1 MTAYVQEILAR
12 LIGFPSVVGTPN
24 AAIVSYVRDYLQAF
38 GASVHVL
45 PGPEGDRSNLFAS
58 FGPVER
64 PGLILSGHMDVV
76 PAEGQTWSSDPFTVR
91 AERNRLY
98 GRGTSD
104 MKGFLAAAMSVVP
117 EIAAMRLDRPL
128 HFAFSYDEEAGCR
141 GVPHMIAA
149 IPSLCAL
156 PSGCIVGE
164 PSGMAPILSHKGK
177 AAVRISIRGTAG
189 HSSRPDLG
197 RNAIHALANVLSE
210 AVRQSER
217 LEQAEQNILFAP
229 SYSTLQAGLV
239 SGGVALNVIP
249 EHARLDIEVRAVP
262 GIEPSALL
270 QPVLA
275 AACEMEATGFEV
287 TTETISD
294 YPGMALPA
302 GSPLAVLVGD
312 ASRVA
317 AVPAVSYGTEAG
329 LFERAG
335 IPAIICGP
343 GDIARA
349 HKADEFILT
358 SELEDCRRM
367 LLNVAASL
375 QG

>member
-1 MTAYVQEILAR
+1 MTADVQEILAR

-24 AAIVSYVRDYLQAF
+24 AAIVSYVRDYLQSF
-38 GASVHVL
+38 GASVHIL

-76 PAEGQTWSSDPFTVR
+76 PAEGQTWSSDPFTLR

-104 MKGFLAAAMSVVP
+104 MKGFLAAAMSIVP

-141 GVPHMIAA
+141 GVPHMITA

-177 AAVRISIRGTAG
+177 AAMRISIRGTAG

-197 RNAIHALANVLSE
+197 RNAIHALAGVLSE

-217 LEQAEQNILFAP
+217 LEQAEQNMLFAP
-229 SYSTLQAGLV
+229 PYSTLQAGIV
-239 SGGVALNVIP
+239 SGGMALNVIP

-275 AACEMEATGFEV
+275 AARALQARGFEV

-302 GSPLAVLVGD
+302 GSPLAALVGD
-312 ASRVA
+312 ASGVT

-349 HKADEFILT
+349 HKADEFILM

>member
-1 MTAYVQEILAR
+1 MTADVQEILAR

-76 PAEGQTWSSDPFTVR
+76 PAEGQTWSSDPFTLR

-104 MKGFLAAAMSVVP
+104 MKGFLAAAMSIVP

-141 GVPHMIAA
+141 GVPHIIAA

-156 PSGCIVGE
+156 PSGSIVGE

-177 AAVRISIRGTAG
+177 AAMRISIRGTAG

-197 RNAIHALANVLSE
+197 RNAIHALAGVLSE

-217 LEQAEQNILFAP
+217 LEQAEQNMLFAP
-229 SYSTLQAGLV
+229 PYSTLQAGIV

-262 GIEPSALL
+262 SIEPSALL

-275 AACEMEATGFEV
+275 AARALQARGFEV

-294 YPGMALPA
+294 YPGMSLPVD
-302 GSPLAVLVGD
+302 SPLAALVGD
-312 ASRVA
+312 ASGVA

-349 HKADEFILT
+349 HKADEFILM

>member
-1 MTAYVQEILAR
+1 MTADVREILAR

-24 AAIVSYVRDYLQAF
+24 AAIVSYVRDYLQSF

-76 PAEGQTWSSDPFTVR
+76 PAEGQTWSSDPFTLR

-104 MKGFLAAAMSVVP
+104 MKGFLAAAMSIVP

-197 RNAIHALANVLSE
+197 RNAIHALASVLSE

-217 LEQAEQNILFAP
+217 LEQADQNMLFAP
-229 SYSTLQAGLV
+229 PYSTLQVGIV
-239 SGGVALNVIP
+239 SGGVALNVIS

-275 AACEMEATGFEV
+275 AARALQARGFEV

-302 GSPLAVLVGD
+302 GSPLAALVGD
-312 ASRVA
+312 ASDVA

-367 LLNVAASL
+367 LLNVAAGL

>member
-1 MTAYVQEILAR
+1 MTADVQEILAR

-24 AAIVSYVRDYLQAF
+24 AAIVSYVRDYLQSF
-38 GASVHVL
+38 GASVHIL

-76 PAEGQTWSSDPFTVR
+76 PAEGQTWSSDPFTLR

-104 MKGFLAAAMSVVP
+104 MKGFLAAAMSLVP

-149 IPSLCAL
+149 IPALCAL
-156 PSGCIVGE
+156 PSGSIVGE

-177 AAVRISIRGTAG
+177 AAMRISIRGTAG

-197 RNAIHALANVLSE
+197 RNAIHALAGVLSE

-217 LEQAEQNILFAP
+217 LEQAEQNMLFAP
-229 SYSTLQAGLV
+229 PYSTLQAGIV
-239 SGGVALNVIP
+239 SGGMALNVIP

-275 AACEMEATGFEV
+275 AARALQARGFEV

-302 GSPLAVLVGD
+302 GSPLAALVGD
-312 ASRVA
+312 ASGVT

-349 HKADEFILT
+349 HKADEFILM

>member
-1 MTAYVQEILAR
+1 MTADVQDILAR

-38 GASVHVL
+38 GAAVHVL
-45 PGPEGDRSNLFAS
+45 PGPEGNRSNLFAS

-76 PAEGQTWSSDPFTVR
+76 PAEGQTWSSDPFTLR

-197 RNAIHALANVLSE
+197 RNAIHALASVLSE

-217 LEQAEQNILFAP
+217 LEQAEQNMLFAP
-229 SYSTLQAGLV
+229 PYSTLQAGIV

-262 GIEPSALL
+262 SIEPSALL

-275 AACEMEATGFEV
+275 AASALQARGFEV

-302 GSPLAVLVGD
+302 GSPLAALVGD
-312 ASRVA
+312 ASGVA

-349 HKADEFILT
+349 HKADEFILM

>member
-1 MTAYVQEILAR
+1 MTADVQEILAR

-76 PAEGQTWSSDPFTVR
+76 PAEGQTWSSDPFTLR

-104 MKGFLAAAMSVVP
+104 MKGFLAAAMSIVP

-156 PSGCIVGE
+156 PSGSIVGE

-177 AAVRISIRGTAG
+177 AAMRISIRGTAG

-197 RNAIHALANVLSE
+197 RNAIHALAGVLSE

-217 LEQAEQNILFAP
+217 LEQAEQNMLFAP
-229 SYSTLQAGLV
+229 PYSTLQAGIV

-275 AACEMEATGFEV
+275 AARALQARGFEV

-302 GSPLAVLVGD
+302 GSPLAALVGD
-312 ASRVA
+312 ASGVT

-349 HKADEFILT
+349 HKADEFILM

>member
-1 MTAYVQEILAR
+1 
-12 LIGFPSVVGTPN
+12 
-24 AAIVSYVRDYLQAF
+24 
-38 GASVHVL
+38 
-45 PGPEGDRSNLFAS
+45 
-58 FGPVER
+58 
-64 PGLILSGHMDVV
+64 
-76 PAEGQTWSSDPFTVR
+76 
-91 AERNRLY
+91 
-98 GRGTSD
+98 
-104 MKGFLAAAMSVVP
+104 
-117 EIAAMRLDRPL
+117 
-128 HFAFSYDEEAGCR
+128 
-141 GVPHMIAA
+141 
-149 IPSLCAL
+149 
-156 PSGCIVGE
+156 
-164 PSGMAPILSHKGK
+164 MAPILSHKGK

-197 RNAIHALANVLSE
+197 RNAIHALASVLSE

-217 LEQAEQNILFAP
+217 LEQADQNMLFAP
-229 SYSTLQAGLV
+229 PYSTLQVGIV
-239 SGGVALNVIP
+239 SGGVALNVIS

-275 AACEMEATGFEV
+275 AARALQARGFEV

-302 GSPLAVLVGD
+302 GSPLAALVGD
-312 ASRVA
+312 ASDVA

-367 LLNVAASL
+367 LLNVAAGL

>member
-1 MTAYVQEILAR
+1 MTADVQDILAR

-24 AAIVSYVRDYLQAF
+24 AAIVSYVRDYLQSF
-38 GASVHVL
+38 GASVHIL

-64 PGLILSGHMDVV
+64 PGVILSGHTDVV
-76 PAEGQTWSSDPFTVR
+76 PAEGQTWSSDPFTLR
-91 AERNRLY
+91 ADRNRLY

-104 MKGFLAAAMSVVP
+104 MKGFLAAAMSIVP
-117 EIAAMRLDRPL
+117 EIAVMRLDRPL

-141 GVPHMIAA
+141 GVPHMITA

-197 RNAIHALANVLSE
+197 RNAIHALASVLSE

-217 LEQAEQNILFAP
+217 LEQAEQNMLFAP
-229 SYSTLQAGLV
+229 PYSTLQAGIV

-249 EHARLDIEVRAVP
+249 EHAQVDIEVRAIP
-262 GIEPSALL
+262 GAEPYALL

-275 AACEMEATGFEV
+275 VTREMAARGFEV

-302 GSPLAVLVGD
+302 DSPLAALVGG
-312 ASRVA
+312 ASGVA

>member
-1 MTAYVQEILAR
+1 MTADVQEILAR
-12 LIGFPSVVGTPN
+12 LIGSPSVVGTPN
-24 AAIVSYVRDYLQAF
+24 AAIVSYFRDYLQAF

-197 RNAIHALANVLSE
+197 RNAIHAVASVLSE

-217 LEQAEQNILFAP
+217 LEQAEQNMLFAP
-229 SYSTLQAGLV
+229 PYSTLQAGIV

-302 GSPLAVLVGD
+302 GSPLAALVGD
-312 ASRVA
+312 ASGVA

>member
-1 MTAYVQEILAR
+1 MTADVQEILAR

-45 PGPEGDRSNLFAS
+45 PGPEGDRSNLYAS

-76 PAEGQTWSSDPFTVR
+76 PAEGQTWSSDPFTLR

-104 MKGFLAAAMSVVP
+104 MKGFLAAAMSIVP

-141 GVPHMIAA
+141 GVPHMITA

-177 AAVRISIRGTAG
+177 AAARISIRGTAG

-217 LEQAEQNILFAP
+217 LEQAEQNMLFAP
-229 SYSTLQAGLV
+229 PYSTLQAGIV

-275 AACEMEATGFEV
+275 AAREIEAMGFEV

-302 GSPLAVLVGD
+302 GSPLGALVGD
-312 ASRVA
+312 ASGVA

-349 HKADEFILT
+349 HKADEFILM